1 MATPFY
7 TVAQCQD
14 MLTKLL
20 DASMKLADGKSVSVT
35 GSSGGRSITRM
46 SADEIESSIA
56 LWERRLKE
64 AQRGS
69 TSRIRVRRVDPIR

>member
-7 TVAQCQD
+7 TVAQCQA

-20 DASMKLADGKSVSVT
+20 EASMALADGKSVSIT

-46 SADEIESSIA
+46 SADEIESQIS
-56 LWERRLKE
+56 LWETRLKQAE
-64 AQRGS
+64 RGS
-69 TSRIRVRRVDPIR
+69 SNRIRLRLVNPV